1 MKRKSTVVKL
11 FTHSMIDNQAASA
24 TETITF
30 KDILA
35 RFRKESITEHDKGA
49 KFEKLIKRWFLT
61 DPEYANILEK
71 VWLWDEFPGKES
83 LGGIDLGIDLVAKT
97 DEGKYWAIQCKCYK
111 EDAVMSKGMVDSFI
125 SNANR
130 VFVDDEMHTS
140 RFDKMVWVSTS
151 SHWGKNAL
159 EATKHQTI
167 QFIPI
172 YANRLQY
179 SGVNWKELVEGKQG
193 KEALLAGKTI
203 RPHQIEALDKAHEY
217 YKNHDRGKLIMAC
230 GTGKTYTSLK
240 IIENET
246 KGKGMVLFMVPSI
259 ALLSQGMQNWTTDS
273 EYKIK
278 PVCICSDASASRF
291 EDDDENNLLDM
302 SFPASTNVDTIV
314 KQLKNYQENGE
325 FIVVFST
332 YQSIDVVAAAQAQL
346 LKENNGKFGVFD
358 YIVCDEAHRTTGAK
372 SKVKNESSFTKIHN
386 NEYVKGVKRL
396 YMTATP
402 RYYKDSVKKNAE
414 EKDFILWSM
423 DDESIYGKEFYRIG
437 FGKAVSLGLLT
448 DYKVLVLTVSEDE
461 LSDDLKDKLKDD
473 TELNA
478 DDYTKLVGCLNGLS
492 KRIKG
497 DKGVTLIEDPSK
509 MHRAVV
515 FCSSINR
522 GKRSNGG
529 ICSTEF
535 ASEFPK
541 LAKLY
546 KEKDV
551 NVNERDNVLDIE
563 VQHIDGSMNAQLRSE
578 KIDWLKEDTGDDNKC
593 RILSNVRCL
602 SEGVDVP
609 ALDAVVFASARDSQ
623 VDVVQSVGRVMR
635 SFHKGMADEKKY
647 GYIIVPVVLPPGAN
661 PDDILGK
668 ESHRFKVVWDILNA
682 LRAHDDQFN
691 ATVEKIN
698 LNKNKP
704 SKVTIGTIPGYSFSM
719 RDGGSVSGHDEDGEA
734 VEDSKQL
741 SQEEIAQE
749 LEIKFGKMQEGIYA
763 RLVEKVGDRLYWEN
777 WAKKVGDI
785 AQKFIYRIKELI
797 KSGKAT
803 NEFEEFLKGLQQNI
817 NPSVDK
823 NQAIE
828 MIAQHMITRPV
839 FDALFEKY
847 RFVENNAV
855 SRSMQKMFDILEKE
869 DVDRDTE
876 ALANFYEDV
885 RRNVSDIDNLE
896 GKQSIIKTLYE
907 KFFKGAFP
915 LTVEKLGIVYT
926 PIECVDFIIRSVND
940 VLKSEFDCTLSDEN
954 VNILDPFVGT
964 GTFIT
969 RLMQSGL
976 IKPEDLERKY
986 RHEIFC
992 NEIVLLAYYI
1002 ADVNIESVFHE
1013 LTHRKEYVSYD
1024 GICLTDTFQI
1034 SEHEEGKLDSSWFPE
1049 NSEHVDKL
1057 KRLPIQVIIGNPPYS
1072 VGQKSANDNAQNQS
1086 YEHLDARITET
1097 YVAQSEA
1104 GLNKSTYDMYVKAF
1118 RWASDKLSQN
1128 KEGGVIGFIS
1138 NGAWLDGNA
1147 NDGFRKCL
1155 EKEFSKI
1162 YVLNLRGNQRTSG
1175 ELSRKEGGKIFG
1187 SGSRTP
1193 ISITILVKKPNQLPN
1208 EKATIFY
1215 HDIGDYLSTDQK
1227 LALVKKFKSIQ
1238 GKNLDWTIL
1247 SPNQHGDWI
1256 SMRNEG
1262 FKELIPLAPDKKFA
1276 VNSHSMYSTYA
1287 IGIATNRDAWVY
1299 NFSKIHLK
1307 NNVSNMISFY
1317 NQQVAKYKN
1326 IVKEN
1331 VDLNVDKIID
1341 TDNSQISWTVNL
1353 KKKLCSKNPELS
1365 FKSCIRDCYYRPF
1378 CKSQIYYVSD
1388 LIERPGISR
1397 QFFPTKELENYMIC
1411 ISCVS
1416 QSKGL
1421 SALITNSIADLHFI
1435 GDTQLFPL
1443 YWYEE
1448 SKTRQLSLFD
1458 ENPESEYIR
1467 HDGISNWILNEVRT
1481 RLKLKSIDKEM
1492 IFYYIY
1498 GFLHSPEY
1506 RTMFE
1511 ADLKKSLPR
1520 IPIIEDVDAFR
1531 DFYQAG
1537 KALAKLHL
1545 NYESVAAYDGLEIVD
1560 TYHGKNQYEHYAV
1573 NPKMRFPKK
1582 NQKDTIIYNDYITIR
1597 NIPVEAYDY
1606 VVNGK
1611 SAIEWLIERYAVTV
1625 DKKSGIRNDPND
1637 WSREHEN
1644 PRYIFDLVCSIV
1656 NVSIKTMQ
1664 IVGKLPKLSFNG
1676 AEVSIDVAGRMSG
1689 ISDSAKRELAIA
1701 TEDNTLYLQVK
1712 HDDFYHIVVEERKN
1726 LVRTITESTAS
1737 RYLAV
1742 NEQGTPLYNKQNVEE
1757 GKRYYLNDYNGGKFP
1772 YVAREFRYLKLV
1784 NGNASALIAINRINF
1799 KAENIKGN
1807 LAEWSVQL
1815 TLGEIIKVENYII
1828 K

>member
-1 MKRKSTVVKL
+1 M
-11 FTHSMIDNQAASA
+11 
-24 TETITF
+24 
-30 KDILA
+30 
-35 RFRKESITEHDKGA
+35 
-49 KFEKLIKRWFLT
+49 
-61 DPEYANILEK
+61 
-71 VWLWDEFPGKES
+71 
-83 LGGIDLGIDLVAKT
+83 
-97 DEGKYWAIQCKCYK
+97 
-111 EDAVMSKGMVDSFI
+111 
-125 SNANR
+125 
-130 VFVDDEMHTS
+130 
-140 RFDKMVWVSTS
+140 
-151 SHWGKNAL
+151 
-159 EATKHQTI
+159 
-167 QFIPI
+167 
-172 YANRLQY
+172 
-179 SGVNWKELVEGKQG
+179 
-193 KEALLAGKTI
+193 
-203 RPHQIEALDKAHEY
+203 
-217 YKNHDRGKLIMAC
+217 
-230 GTGKTYTSLK
+230 
-240 IIENET
+240 
-246 KGKGMVLFMVPSI
+246 
-259 ALLSQGMQNWTTDS
+259 
-273 EYKIK
+273 
-278 PVCICSDASASRF
+278 
-291 EDDDENNLLDM
+291 
-302 SFPASTNVDTIV
+302 
-314 KQLKNYQENGE
+314 
-325 FIVVFST
+325 
-332 YQSIDVVAAAQAQL
+332 
-346 LKENNGKFGVFD
+346 
-358 YIVCDEAHRTTGAK
+358 
-372 SKVKNESSFTKIHN
+372 
-386 NEYVKGVKRL
+386 
-396 YMTATP
+396 
-402 RYYKDSVKKNAE
+402 
-414 EKDFILWSM
+414 
-423 DDESIYGKEFYRIG
+423 
-437 FGKAVSLGLLT
+437 
-448 DYKVLVLTVSEDE
+448 
-461 LSDDLKDKLKDD
+461 
-473 TELNA
+473 
-478 DDYTKLVGCLNGLS
+478 
-492 KRIKG
+492 
-497 DKGVTLIEDPSK
+497 
-509 MHRAVV
+509 
-515 FCSSINR
+515 
-522 GKRSNGG
+522 
-529 ICSTEF
+529 
-535 ASEFPK
+535 
-541 LAKLY
+541 
-546 KEKDV
+546 
-551 NVNERDNVLDIE
+551 
-563 VQHIDGSMNAQLRSE
+563 
-578 KIDWLKEDTGDDNKC
+578 
-593 RILSNVRCL
+593 
-602 SEGVDVP
+602 
-609 ALDAVVFASARDSQ
+609 
-623 VDVVQSVGRVMR
+623 
-635 SFHKGMADEKKY
+635 
-647 GYIIVPVVLPPGAN
+647 
-661 PDDILGK
+661 
-668 ESHRFKVVWDILNA
+668 
-682 LRAHDDQFN
+682 
-691 ATVEKIN
+691 
-698 LNKNKP
+698 
-704 SKVTIGTIPGYSFSM
+704 
-719 RDGGSVSGHDEDGEA
+719 
-734 VEDSKQL
+734 
-741 SQEEIAQE
+741 
-749 LEIKFGKMQEGIYA
+749 
-763 RLVEKVGDRLYWEN
+763 
-777 WAKKVGDI
+777 
-785 AQKFIYRIKELI
+785 
-797 KSGKAT
+797 
-803 NEFEEFLKGLQQNI
+803 QQNI

-1193 ISITILVKKPNQLPN
+1193 ISITILVKKPNQFPN
-1208 EKATIFY
+1208 EKASIFY

-1299 NFSKIHLK
+1299 NFSKMHLK

-1341 TDNSQISWTVNL
+1341 TDNSLISWTVNL

-1448 SKTRQLSLFD
+1448 SKIRQLSLFD

-1545 NYESVAAYDGLEIVD
+1545 NYESVAAYEGLEIVD
-1560 TYHGKNQYEHYAV
+1560 AYHGKNQYEHYAV
-1573 NPKMRFPKK
+1573 NPKMKFPKK
-1582 NQKDTIIYNDYITIR
+1582 DQKDTIIYNDFITIR
-1597 NIPVEAYDY
+1597 NIPAEAYDY

-1611 SAIEWLIERYAVTV
+1611 SAIEWLMERYAVTV

-1644 PRYIFDLVCSIV
+1644 PSYIFDLVCSIV

-1676 AEVSIDVAGRMSG
+1676 AEVSIDVAGRMSE
-1689 ISDSAKRELAIA
+1689 ISDTAKRELAIA

-1712 HDDFYHIVVEERKN
+1712 HDDFYHIVVEEAKD

-1757 GKRYYLNDYNGGKFP
+1757 GMRYYLNDYNGGKFP

-1799 KAENIKGN
+1799 KAENIKGD
-1807 LAEWSVQL
+1807 LAEWRVQL

>member
-1 MKRKSTVVKL
+1 
-11 FTHSMIDNQAASA
+11 MIDNQATSA

-111 EDAVMSKGMVDSFI
+111 EDAVMSKSMVDSFI

-314 KQLKNYQENGE
+314 KQLKTYQENGE

-551 NVNERDNVLDIE
+551 NENERDNVLDVE

-763 RLVEKVGDRLYWEN
+763 RLVEKVGDRLYWKN

-1072 VGQKSANDNAQNQS
+1072 VGQKSANDNAQNLK
-1086 YEHLDARITET
+1086 YKHLDARIAET
-1097 YVAQSEA
+1097 YAAHVETT
-1104 GLNKSTYDMYVKAF
+1104 NKNSLYDSYIKAF
-1118 RWASDKLSQN
+1118 RWASDKISSN
-1128 KEGGVIGFIS
+1128 ANGGVLSFIS
-1138 NGAWLDGNA
+1138 NGMWLDGSA
-1147 NDGFRKCL
+1147 HAGFRKCL
-1155 EKEFSKI
+1155 EREFSKI

-1187 SGSRTP
+1187 TGSRTP
-1193 ISITILVKKPNQLPN
+1193 ITITILVKKSDLKSN
-1208 EKATIFY
+1208 EKATIYY
-1215 HDIGDYLSTDQK
+1215 HDIGDYLSKEDK
-1227 LALVKKFKSIQ
+1227 LSLVKKFRSVSS
-1238 GKNLDWTIL
+1238 GNVDWQVIH
-1247 SPNQHGDWI
+1247 PNEKGDWLNQRDG
-1256 SMRNEG
+1256 S
-1262 FKELIPLAPDKKFA
+1262 FDELIEMTPEKKFKTSSQSWFIL
-1276 VNSHSMYSTYA
+1276 NSRGNET
-1287 IGIATNRDAWVY
+1287 GRDTWVY
-1299 NFSKIHLK
+1299 NYSQKVL
-1307 NNVSNMISFY
+1307 NNNINIIINEY
-1317 NQQVAKYKN
+1317 NKN
-1326 IVKEN
+1326 IGCKSKDE
-1331 VDLNVDKIID
+1331 LNYDETKV
-1341 TDNSQISWTVNL
+1341 SWTSSLISKVLKGQAIHNVNI
-1353 KKKLCSKNPELS
+1353 
-1365 FKSCIRDCYYRPF
+1365 FADAVYRPF
-1378 CKSQIYYVSD
+1378 CKMRTYRGED
-1388 LIERPGISR
+1388 LIHRYG
-1397 QFFPTKELENYMIC
+1397 QFREIFPTPDSKNVVICTPSVGDNKEFGC
-1411 ISCVS
+1411 I
-1416 QSKGL
+1416 
-1421 SALITNSIADLHFI
+1421 ITNSIPDLHCNQ
-1435 GDTQLFPL
+1435 TAQCFPL

-1448 SKTRQLSLFD
+1448 SKIRQLSLFD

-1467 HDGISNWILNEVRT
+1467 HDGISNWILNEVCT

-1573 NPKMRFPKK
+1573 NPKMKFPKK
-1582 NQKDTIIYNDYITIR
+1582 DQKDTIIYNDYITIR
-1597 NIPVEAYDY
+1597 NIPAEAYDY

-1772 YVAREFRYLKLV
+1772 YVAREFRYIKLV

>member
-1 MKRKSTVVKL
+1 
-11 FTHSMIDNQAASA
+11 MIDNQAASA
-24 TETITF
+24 SETITF

-35 RFRKESITEHDKGA
+35 RFRNESITEHNKGA

-71 VWLWDEFPGKES
+71 VWLWNEFPGKES

-111 EDAVMSKGMVDSFI
+111 EDAVMSKSMVDSFI

-179 SGVNWKELVEGKQG
+179 SSVNWKELVEGKQG

-217 YKNHDRGKLIMAC
+217 FKNHDRGKLIMAC

-314 KQLKNYQENGE
+314 KQLKTYQKNGE

-332 YQSIDVVAAAQAQL
+332 YQSIDVVAAAQTQL
-346 LKENNGKFGVFD
+346 LKENDGKFGVFD

-551 NVNERDNVLDIE
+551 NENERDNVLDIE

-785 AQKFIYRIKELI
+785 AQKFIYRIQKLI
-797 KSGKAT
+797 ENGKAT
-803 NEFEEFLKGLQQNI
+803 KEFDEFLKGLQQNI
-817 NPSVDK
+817 NPSVDRG
-823 NQAIE
+823 QAIE

-876 ALANFYEDV
+876 ALANFYENV

-1072 VGQKSANDNAQNQS
+1072 VGQKSANDNAQNLK
-1086 YEHLDARITET
+1086 YKHLDARIAET
-1097 YVAQSEA
+1097 YAAHVETT
-1104 GLNKSTYDMYVKAF
+1104 NKNSLYDSYIKAF
-1118 RWASDKLSQN
+1118 RWASDKISSN
-1128 KEGGVIGFIS
+1128 ANGGVLSFIS
-1138 NGAWLDGNA
+1138 NGMWLDGSA
-1147 NDGFRKCL
+1147 HAGFRKCL
-1155 EKEFSKI
+1155 EREFSKI

-1187 SGSRTP
+1187 TGSRTP
-1193 ISITILVKKPNQLPN
+1193 ITITILVKKSDLKSN
-1208 EKATIFY
+1208 EKATIYY
-1215 HDIGDYLSTDQK
+1215 HDIGDYLSKEDK
-1227 LALVKKFKSIQ
+1227 LSLVKKFRSVSS
-1238 GKNLDWTIL
+1238 GNVDWQVIH
-1247 SPNQHGDWI
+1247 PNEKGDWLNQRDG
-1256 SMRNEG
+1256 S
-1262 FKELIPLAPDKKFA
+1262 FDELIEMTPEKKFKTSSQSWFIL
-1276 VNSHSMYSTYA
+1276 NSRGNET
-1287 IGIATNRDAWVY
+1287 GRDTWVY
-1299 NFSKIHLK
+1299 NYSQKVL
-1307 NNVSNMISFY
+1307 NNNINIIINEY
-1317 NQQVAKYKN
+1317 NKN
-1326 IVKEN
+1326 IGCKSKDE
-1331 VDLNVDKIID
+1331 LNYDETKV
-1341 TDNSQISWTVNL
+1341 SWTSSLISKVLKGQAIHNVNI
-1353 KKKLCSKNPELS
+1353 
-1365 FKSCIRDCYYRPF
+1365 FADAVYRPF
-1378 CKSQIYYVSD
+1378 CKMRTYRGED
-1388 LIERPGISR
+1388 LIHRYG
-1397 QFFPTKELENYMIC
+1397 QFREIFPTPDSKNVVICTPSVGDNKEFGC
-1411 ISCVS
+1411 I
-1416 QSKGL
+1416 
-1421 SALITNSIADLHFI
+1421 ITNSIPDLHCNQ
-1435 GDTQLFPL
+1435 TAQCFPL

-1467 HDGISNWILNEVRT
+1467 HDGISNWILNEVCT

-1560 TYHGKNQYEHYAV
+1560 TYHGKNQYEHYSV
-1573 NPKMRFPKK
+1573 TPKMRFPKK
-1582 NQKDTIIYNDYITIR
+1582 DQKDTIIYNDYITIR
-1597 NIPVEAYDY
+1597 NIPAEAYDY

-1689 ISDSAKRELAIA
+1689 ISDSAKRELAMA

-1712 HDDFYHIVVEERKN
+1712 HDDFYHIVVEETKD

-1772 YVAREFRYLKLV
+1772 YVAREFRYIKLV

-1799 KAENIKGN
+1799 KAEDIKGN

>member
-1 MKRKSTVVKL
+1 MEQT
-11 FTHSMIDNQAASA
+11 TSA
-24 TETITF
+24 INNITF

-35 RFRKESITEHDKGA
+35 RFRNESVTEHDKGA

-61 DPEYANILEK
+61 VPEYANVLDK
-71 VWLWDEFPGKES
+71 VWLWEEFPGKES
-83 LGGIDLGIDLVAKT
+83 MGGVDLGIDLVAKT
-97 DEGKYWAIQCKCYK
+97 DEGKFWAIQCKCYQD
-111 EDAVMSKGMVDSFI
+111 DAVISKKMVDSFI
-125 SNANR
+125 ANANR
-130 VFVDDEMHTS
+130 QFLDDEMHTN
-140 RFDKMVWVSTS
+140 RFDKLFWVSTT
-151 SHWGKNAL
+151 SHWGKNAQ
-159 EATKHQTI
+159 ESIKHQAI
-167 QFIPI
+167 QFVPI
-172 YANRLQY
+172 YTDWLQN
-179 SGVNWKELVEGKQG
+179 SSVNWKELVEGKQG
-193 KEALLAGKTI
+193 KEALLAGKTM
-203 RPHQIEALDKAHEY
+203 RSHQIEALTKAHEY
-217 YKNHDRGKLIMAC
+217 FENHDRGKMIMAC

-240 IIENET
+240 IVENET
-246 KGKGMVLFMVPSI
+246 KGNGLVLYMVPSI
-259 ALLSQGMQNWTTDS
+259 ALLSQGLKSWTEDS
-273 EYKIK
+273 QYKLK
-278 PVCICSDASASRF
+278 PVCICSDASASQYA
-291 EDDDENNLLDM
+291 DDDENNLLDM

-314 KQLKNYQENGE
+314 KQLKFYQNKGD

-332 YQSIDVVAAAQAQL
+332 YQSIDVVSKAQAKL
-346 LKENNGKFGVFD
+346 LHKTDGKFGKFD

-372 SKVKNESSFTKIHN
+372 SKNKNESHFTKIHDN
-386 NEYVKGVKRL
+386 DFVQGAKRL

-402 RYYKDSVKKNAE
+402 RYYKDSVKKDAE

-461 LSDDLKDKLKDD
+461 LSDDLKAGIKKD

-478 DDYTKLVGCLNGLS
+478 DDYTKLVGCVNGLS

-497 DKGVTLIEDPSK
+497 DNGATIQEDPSK

-522 GKRSNGG
+522 GKRSTGG

-535 ASEFPK
+535 AEEFPK
-541 LAKLY
+541 IAKLY
-546 KEKDV
+546 KNDVQEEEKQQVVDV
-551 NVNERDNVLDIE
+551 E
-563 VQHIDGSMNAQLRSE
+563 VQHIDGTMNAQLRADKLE
-578 KIDWLKEDTGDDNKC
+578 WLKEETGDDNKC

-609 ALDAVVFASARDSQ
+609 ALDAVIFASARDSQ

-635 SFHKGMADEKKY
+635 SFHGKKF

-668 ESHRFKVVWDILNA
+668 ESHRFNVVWDILNA
-682 LRAHDDQFN
+682 LRAHDDEFN
-691 ATVEKIN
+691 ATVNKIN

-704 SKVTIGTIPGYSFSM
+704 SKVVIGTIPGHTFAM
-719 RDGGSVSGHDEDGEA
+719 RNDGGVSGHDADGEN
-734 VEDSKQL
+734 VNTQL
-741 SQEEIAQE
+741 SQEEIAKQ
-749 LEIKFGKMQEGIYA
+749 LEIKFGPLQDGIYA
-763 RLVEKVGDRLYWEN
+763 KLVEKVGDRLYWEN

-785 AQKFIYRIKELI
+785 AQKFIYRINELI
-797 KSGKAT
+797 KSGKAAK
-803 NEFEEFLKGLQQNI
+803 EFDAFLKGLQQNI
-817 NPSVDK
+817 NPSVDEE
-823 NQAIE
+823 QAIE

-839 FDALFEKY
+839 FDALFERY

-855 SRSMQKMFDILEKE
+855 SRSMQKMLDLLEKE
-869 DVDRDTE
+869 ELDRDTE
-876 ALANFYEDV
+876 ALANFYADV
-885 RRNVSDIDNLE
+885 RKNVGDIDNLE

-915 LTVEKLGIVYT
+915 KTVAKLGIVYT
-926 PIECVDFIIRSVND
+926 PVECVDFIIRSVND
-940 VLKSEFDCTLSDEN
+940 ILKSDFGCTLSDEN

-969 RLMQSGL
+969 RLLQSGL

-986 RHEIFC
+986 RQEIFC

-1013 LTHRKEYVSYD
+1013 LVNRDKYLSYD

-1034 SEHEEGKLDSSWFPE
+1034 SEHEEGKIDNSWFPE
-1049 NSEHVDKL
+1049 NSANVDKL

-1072 VGQKSANDNAQNQS
+1072 IGQKSANDNAQNQA
-1086 YEHLDARITET
+1086 YEHLDSRITET

-1104 GLNKSTYDMYVKAF
+1104 GLNKSTYDLYIKAF
-1118 RWASDKLSQN
+1118 RWASDKLASN

-1208 EKATIFY
+1208 EKATIYY
-1215 HDIGDYLSTDQK
+1215 HDIGDYLSTAQK

-1238 GKNLDWTIL
+1238 GKTLDWTVL
-1247 SPNQHGDWI
+1247 SPNLHGDWI

-1262 FKELIPLAPDKKFA
+1262 FNEFIPLAPEKKFT
-1276 VNSHSMYSTYA
+1276 VNSHSIYSTYV

-1317 NQQVAKYKN
+1317 NHQVEEYKGVIN
-1326 IVKEN
+1326 KNPKIKVE
-1331 VDLNVDKIID
+1331 DFIDKDD
-1341 TDNSQISWTVNL
+1341 TKISWTRGLRNRVV
-1353 KKKLCSKNPELS
+1353 KKQS
-1365 FKSCIRDCYYRPF
+1365 IVADCEVVTSLYRPF
-1378 CKSQIYYVSD
+1378 CKQLLYFSNE
-1388 LIERPGISR
+1388 LIESMGLAQKLFPRDAVSSGLKNVGIILSGIGGSKPFSCMLSNHVVDLQVIFNG
-1397 QFFPTKELENYMIC
+1397 QF
-1411 ISCVS
+1411 
-1416 QSKGL
+1416 
-1421 SALITNSIADLHFI
+1421 
-1435 GDTQLFPL
+1435 FPL

-1458 ENPESEYIR
+1458 ENPQSEYIR
-1467 HDGISNWILNEVRT
+1467 HDGISNWILNEVRS
-1481 RLKLKSIDKEM
+1481 RLKIKSIDKEM

-1506 RTMFE
+1506 RSTFE

-1520 IPIIEDVDAFR
+1520 IPIIEDVDAFN

-1545 NYESVAAYDGLEIVD
+1545 DYENVPVYEGLKIED
-1560 TYHGKNQYEHYAV
+1560 TYHGKDAYEHYAV
-1573 NPKMRFPKK
+1573 NPKMKFPKK
-1582 NQKDTIIYNDYITIR
+1582 DLKDTIIYNDYITIR
-1597 NIPVEAYDY
+1597 HIPAEAYDY
-1606 VVNGK
+1606 IVNGK
-1611 SAIEWLIERYAVTV
+1611 SAIEWLMERYAITI
-1625 DKKSGIRNDPND
+1625 DKKSGIKNNPND

-1644 PRYIFDLVCSIV
+1644 PSYIFDLVCSIV
-1656 NVSIKTMQ
+1656 NVSVKTME

-1676 AEVSIDVAGRMSG
+1676 AEVSIDIAGRMSE
-1689 ISDSAKRELAIA
+1689 ISDSAQKELTIA

-1712 HDDFYHIVVEERKN
+1712 QEEFYHIVVEEAAS
-1726 LVRTITESTAS
+1726 LVRPITESTAP

-1742 NEQGTPLYNKQNVEE
+1742 NAQGVPLYNKQNVKE
-1757 GKRYYLNDYNGGKFP
+1757 GVRYYLNDYNAGKFP
-1772 YVAREFRYLKLV
+1772 YALREYRYLKLV
-1784 NGNASALIAINRINF
+1784 NGNAAVLIAVRRINLQ
-1799 KAENIKGN
+1799 AENVKGN
-1807 LAEWSVQL
+1807 MAQWNVEFS
-1815 TLGEIIKVENYII
+1815 LGEILKVENYII

>member
-1 MKRKSTVVKL
+1 MKSTVVKL
-11 FTHSMIDNQAASA
+11 FTHSMIDNQATSA

-111 EDAVMSKGMVDSFI
+111 EDAVMSKSMVDSFI

-179 SGVNWKELVEGKQG
+179 SSVNWKELVEGKQG

-217 YKNHDRGKLIMAC
+217 FKNHDRGKLIMAC

-291 EDDDENNLLDM
+291 KDDDENNLLDM

-314 KQLKNYQENGE
+314 KQLKTYQKNGE

-346 LKENNGKFGVFD
+346 LKENDGKFGVFD

-551 NVNERDNVLDIE
+551 NENERDNVLDVE

-734 VEDSKQL
+734 VEGSKQL

-785 AQKFIYRIKELI
+785 AQKFIYRIQKLI
-797 KSGKAT
+797 ENGKAT
-803 NEFEEFLKGLQQNI
+803 KEFDEFLKGLQQNI
-817 NPSVDK
+817 NPSVDRG
-823 NQAIE
+823 QAIE

-1072 VGQKSANDNAQNQS
+1072 VGQKSANDNAQNLK
-1086 YEHLDARITET
+1086 YKHLDARIAET
-1097 YVAQSEA
+1097 YAAHVETT
-1104 GLNKSTYDMYVKAF
+1104 NKNSLYDSYIKAF
-1118 RWASDKLSQN
+1118 RWASDKISSNANGGILS
-1128 KEGGVIGFIS
+1128 FIS
-1138 NGAWLDGNA
+1138 NGMWLDGSA
-1147 NDGFRKCL
+1147 HSGFRKCL
-1155 EKEFSKI
+1155 EREFSKI

-1193 ISITILVKKPNQLPN
+1193 ITITILVKKSDLIPN
-1208 EKATIFY
+1208 EKATIYY
-1215 HDIGDYLSTDQK
+1215 HDIGDYLSKEDK
-1227 LALVKKFKSIQ
+1227 LSLVKKFRSVSS
-1238 GKNLDWTIL
+1238 GNVDWQVIH
-1247 SPNQHGDWI
+1247 PNEKGDWLNQRDG
-1256 SMRNEG
+1256 S
-1262 FKELIPLAPDKKFA
+1262 FDELIEMTPEKKFKISSQSWFVLNSRGNETGRDTWIYNYSQKVLNNNINII
-1276 VNSHSMYSTYA
+1276 VNE
-1287 IGIATNRDAWVY
+1287 Y
-1299 NFSKIHLK
+1299 N
-1307 NNVSNMISFY
+1307 
-1317 NQQVAKYKN
+1317 KN
-1326 IVKEN
+1326 IGCKSKDE
-1331 VDLNVDKIID
+1331 LNYDETKV
-1341 TDNSQISWTVNL
+1341 SWTSSLISKVL
-1353 KKKLCSKNPELS
+1353 KGQIIHNENI
-1365 FKSCIRDCYYRPF
+1365 FADAVYRPF
-1378 CKSQIYYVSD
+1378 CKMRTYRGED
-1388 LIERPGISR
+1388 LIHRYG
-1397 QFFPTKELENYMIC
+1397 QFREIFPTPDSKNVVICTPSVGDNKEFGC
-1411 ISCVS
+1411 I
-1416 QSKGL
+1416 
-1421 SALITNSIADLHFI
+1421 ITNSIPDLHCNQ
-1435 GDTQLFPL
+1435 TAQCFPL

-1458 ENPESEYIR
+1458 ENPQSEYIR

-1560 TYHGKNQYEHYAV
+1560 AYHGKNQYEHFAV
-1573 NPKMRFPKK
+1573 NPKMKFPKK
-1582 NQKDTIIYNDYITIR
+1582 DQKDTIIYNDYITIR
-1597 NIPVEAYDY
+1597 NIPAEAYDY

-1611 SAIEWLIERYAVTV
+1611 SAIEWLMERYAVTV

-1644 PRYIFDLVCSIV
+1644 PSYIFDLLCSIV

-1676 AEVSIDVAGRMSG
+1676 AEVSIDVAGRMSE

-1712 HDDFYHIVVEERKN
+1712 HDDFYHIVVEERKD

-1742 NEQGTPLYNKQNVEE
+1742 NEQGTPLYNKLNVEE

-1807 LAEWSVQL
+1807 LAEWRVQL